1 MALESTM
8 QRFMLENDLLT
19 LNINFLGISGSR
31 RRNGNTRILTKHALA
46 AADEFKEE
54 VNNQLLSNGLKLRV
68 QLNKTIYEAHFDDH
82 DDIIRDFKV
91 CDAFLL
97 SSPVYFGS
105 ISPSMN
111 MLLQEISATR
121 MNNSSKVASSITV
134 GTQRN
139 GGQETAIEDLW
150 RWYIANNVPF
160 VGNGPVTSQ
169 YGGTAWGGGRGAVE
183 KDIYGISTSRGA
195 GKRAMQESLIRSIGW
210 AALSS
215 NANNKASI
223 LFDDRHIMSQNLKRD
238 PLFSQF
244 NKMKLRFLLFSDSS
258 KISGHIEETLNG
270 IKQAHEEFI
279 RFINNDDFGV
289 ELEFD
294 HLALTSM
301 LDVKDCAACTIC
313 PPGNDKKKDI
323 YGCIYNDDV
332 NREFP
337 RFNSASAI
345 ICDCKDHNGLV
356 SPLYWIVLNRMR
368 SVRRNNYM
376 LTGKLGT
383 TVETG
388 LSSNNHIAMKW
399 LIRNNMGMLS
409 SSSANYREFG
419 NILYRETLLRTVGR
433 VIASGLNLELWTP
446 PNHHE

>member
-1 MALESTM
+1 M
-8 QRFMLENDLLT
+8 QRFVLENDLLT
-19 LNINFLGISGSR
+19 LNINFLGVSGSR
-31 RRNGNTRILTKHALA
+31 RRNGNTRILTRHALA
-46 AADEFKEE
+46 AATEFKEE
-54 VNNQLLSNGLKLRV
+54 VNGQLLSNGLKLRI
-68 QLNKTIYEAHFDDH
+68 QLNETIYEAHFDDH
-82 DDIIRDFKV
+82 DDIIRDFGV

-111 MLLQEISATR
+111 MLLQEISATG

-195 GKRAMQESLIRSIGW
+195 GKRAIQESIIRAIGL

-215 NANNKASI
+215 HTNNDKVSVLFGDRSASQ
-223 LFDDRHIMSQNLKRD
+223 DLKRD
-238 PLFSQF
+238 PLF
-244 NKMKLRFLLFSDSS
+244 NKLTKIKLKFFLFSDSQ
-258 KISGHIEETLNG
+258 KISEHIEETFNG
-270 IKQAHEEFI
+270 IRRAHEEFI
-279 RFINNDDFGV
+279 RTINNDNFGI

-294 HLALTSM
+294 HLALSSM
-301 LDVKDCAACTIC
+301 LNVKDCAACTIC

-323 YGCIYNDDV
+323 YGCIYSDDV

-337 RFNSASAI
+337 RFNSASTI

-409 SSSANYREFG
+409 SSSGNYNEFG
-419 NILYRETLLRTVGR
+419 STLYRETLIRTLGR
-433 VIASGLNLELWTP
+433 EIASTLNLDLWTP